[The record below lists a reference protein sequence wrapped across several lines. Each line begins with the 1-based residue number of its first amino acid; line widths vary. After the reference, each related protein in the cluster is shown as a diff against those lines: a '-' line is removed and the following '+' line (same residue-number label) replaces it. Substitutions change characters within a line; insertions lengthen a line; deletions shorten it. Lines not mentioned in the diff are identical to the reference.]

1 MPTDN
6 LIIKCN
12 ACDSEVIEIKNFGNQ
27 PIVNHLQREKLNC
40 DTYALK
46 FGVCTKCSLGQLID
60 PIANHFFYKNY
71 MTPSSN
77 KPNPHIN
84 SLLKIISKY
93 MKFDSEIFE
102 VGANDGTFMVTLQNC
117 GFKQVSGIEPTKNTA
132 RTAIKKGLNIINDF
146 FTNNLETKSLQ
157 KEFYDLVISRQV
169 LEHITNLKDF
179 GMALHHIIKDDG
191 LLIIEVP
198 DSEQILSSPDYG
210 SLWEEHVNYF
220 TIDTLTKYL
229 NELGFSII
237 ESHRSLFSGICL
249 TIVAKKIRPE
259 NVKENNRELEINQ
272 WKNWASNFQEFKSRV
287 QKQVEILSHS
297 KKIVLY
303 GVGARSSTTVN
314 LLGLSHML
322 YFAIDDLAE
331 KQNHFMPKNLTE
343 IISLDEAI
351 NRSLGEDLFIL
362 LGVNAENEDKI
373 IRSNALI
380 KNNDFISI
388 LPPSRHLLEKWNSP
402 NL

>member
-1 MPTDN
+1 

-12 ACDSEVIEIKNFGNQ
+12 ACDSEVIEINNFGNQ
-27 PIVNHLQREKLNC
+27 PIVNHLQKEKLNC

-60 PIANHFFYKNY
+60 PIESRFFYTDY

-93 MKFDSEIFE
+93 IQFDSKIFE
-102 VGANDGTFMVTLQNC
+102 VGANDGTFMDILQNY
-117 GFKQVSGIEPTKNTA
+117 GFEQVSGIEPTKNTS
-132 RTAIKKGLNIINDF
+132 RTAIKKGLNILNDF
-146 FTNNLETKSLQ
+146 FTYNLATKSLQ
-157 KEFYDLVISRQV
+157 KEFFDLVISRQV

-179 GMALHHIIKDDG
+179 GMGLHHIIKDDG

-198 DSEQILSSPDYG
+198 DSEQIISNSDYG

-220 TIDTLTKYL
+220 TIDTLTNYL
-229 NELGFSII
+229 NSIGFSII
-237 ESHRSLFSGICL
+237 KAHRSLFSGICL
-249 TIVAKKIRPE
+249 TVVAKKIRPE
-259 NVKENNRELEINQ
+259 NIKENNPELEIIQ
-272 WKNWASNFQEFKSRV
+272 WKNWASNFLEFKSRV
-287 QKQVEILSHS
+287 KKQVEILSNN

-303 GVGARSSTTVN
+303 GVGARSSMTVN
-314 LLGLSHML
+314 LLGLSPML

-362 LGVNAENEDKI
+362 LGVNA
-373 IRSNALI
+373 
-380 KNNDFISI
+380 
-388 LPPSRHLLEKWNSP
+388 
-402 NL
+402 